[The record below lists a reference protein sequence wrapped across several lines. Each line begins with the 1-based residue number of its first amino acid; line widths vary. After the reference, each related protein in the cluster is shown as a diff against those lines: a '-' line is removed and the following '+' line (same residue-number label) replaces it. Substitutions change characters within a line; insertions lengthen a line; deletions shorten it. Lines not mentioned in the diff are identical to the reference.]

1 MHSFHLLIIALLAG
15 CTTALPAL
23 SCSHKQPETNSPHT
37 KALQTF
43 SWSTA
48 KVRGAN
54 LGGWLVQEASVDTAF
69 WNTYAPDAPDEW
81 TLCTA
86 LGSRCA
92 SVLEHRY
99 ATFIT
104 TSTIDTLASA
114 GVNLLRIPTTY
125 AAWINLPGS
134 GLYSGNQTAY
144 LREITEYA
152 ITNYNM
158 HIVIDVHSL
167 PGGLNGLDIGE
178 KKGNWGWFYN
188 VTAWNNSLHVVDAV
202 VEFIFTSSSQGSFTL
217 EPMNEPTDRNGDDD
231 LTMAVFGTPAALS
244 DRAAT
249 YIMSFWKAVLE
260 RVRALESDFG
270 SGMTGTIP
278 IAFQSFKLPSYWGTN
293 FTADSNVVFDVH
305 NYYFEGR
312 NTTSENLPTYM
323 RSDAQEK
330 SVTGNGVPVYVGEW
344 AIQAAYNN
352 SFALRQRNL
361 IAGLSIW
368 EEYMQGSTYWSA
380 RFEGTDEVDGEGSK
394 SDYWNF
400 EQFIELGYLV

>member
-1 MHSFHLLIIALLAG
+1 MHPLHLL
-15 CTTALPAL
+15 TTALLTTCTSSLPSSL
-23 SCSHKQPETNSPHT
+23 SPQRPKPDDPYT
-37 KALQTF
+37 KAFQPF
-43 SWSTA
+43 SWSSA

-54 LGGWLVQEASVDTAF
+54 LGGWLVQEASIDTAF

-81 TLCTA
+81 TLCTT
-86 LGSRCA
+86 LGSKCA

-104 TSTIDTLASA
+104 TSTIDTLASV

-134 GLYSGNQTAY
+134 GLYSGNQKAY
-144 LREITEYA
+144 LRKITEYA

-188 VTAWNNSLHVVDAV
+188 ATAWNHSLDVVDAV
-202 VEFIFTSSSQGSFTL
+202 VEFIFTSSSPRSFTL
-217 EPMNEPTDRNGDDD
+217 EPMNEPTDRNRDDD

-244 DRAAT
+244 DRAAA
-249 YIMSFWKAVLE
+249 YVMSFWKAVLE
-260 RVRALESDFG
+260 RVRILESGIG
-270 SGMTGTIP
+270 SGVGGTIP
-278 IAFQSFKLPSYWGTN
+278 VAFQSFKLPSYWGVN

-323 RSDAQEK
+323 RSDAEEK
-330 SVTGNGVPVYVGEW
+330 SITGNGIPVYVGEW

-352 SFALRQRNL
+352 SLALRGRNL
-361 IAGLSIW
+361 NAGLSIW
-368 EEYMQGSTYWSA
+368 EEYMQGSAYWTA
-380 RFEGTDEVDGEGSK
+380 MFEGTDEVNGEGDK
-394 SDYWNF
+394 KDYWSF
-400 EQFIELGYLV
+400 GRFIELGYLG